1 MITLALYN
9 ETHIALR
16 NAYDFRTQIKA
27 LAPYPDVQWSADAG
41 AWLMHVAL
49 LGKLYETLGAYIAP
63 ASPSFWMQCPLPT
76 PIVAHKARRTTRQI
90 MAEKRINKEAAS
102 VVGSAIVGNKEG
114 MRWR

>member
-1 MITLALYN
+1 MITLALHS

-16 NAYDFRTQIKA
+16 NSYQHKDAIKA
-27 LAPYPDVQWSADAG
+27 LASYPDVQWSADAG
-41 AWLMHVAL
+41 AWLLDVGL
-49 LGKLYETLGAYIAP
+49 LPKLYETLGAYIAP

-102 VVGSAIVGNKEG
+102 KWGTAILEMGK
-114 MRWR
+114 R